1 MTAVTAPPGP
11 SAATAPPAR
20 HRHRPLRAG
29 RTALYVALT
38 VIAAVVVVPL
48 LWTLSTS
55 FKERGDMF
63 AYPPTPLP
71 NSPTLENYRH
81 LFQQAPFSSWFLT
94 TVIVAIISTVL
105 AVFVCSLAG
114 FGFAMYRFPGKSFLF
129 NFMFGSLAVPYIV
142 VLLPLFVILTQVGL
156 TEPFFAMIVP
166 WIAPAFG
173 IFMMRQYIE
182 QTVPYELLEAGR
194 VDGCGEFR
202 IFLAIVFPILRPAIG
217 ALAVWNFINS
227 YNAFLWPL
235 MIVNDP
241 HRYTLALGLANLY
254 GAQSRQIDLVMA
266 GAVLAA
272 VPSLIVFFVLRKQ
285 LLEGLTAGSVK
296 S

>member
-1 MTAVTAPPGP
+1 MTATTLDPRTAGRGAPPPRRRGL
-11 SAATAPPAR
+11 SV
-20 HRHRPLRAG
+20 G
-29 RTALYVALT
+29 RTALYIALT
-38 VIAAVVVVPL
+38 VIAAVVVLPL
-48 LWTLSTS
+48 VWTLSTS

-63 AYPPTPLP
+63 SYPPTLLP
-71 NSPTLENYRH
+71 SPFTLENYQH
-81 LFQQAPFSSWFLT
+81 LFDLAPFASWFLT
-94 TVIVAIISTVL
+94 TVIVAAVSTAL
-105 AVFVCSLAG
+105 AAFVCSLAG
-114 FGFAMYRFPGKSFLF
+114 FGFAMYRFRGKDFLF

-182 QTVPYELLEAGR
+182 QTIPPELLEAGR
-194 VDGCGEFR
+194 VDGCGEFK
-202 IFLAIVFPILRPAIG
+202 IFLSIVLPILRPAVG

-241 HRYTLALGLANLY
+241 NRYTLSLGLANLY
-254 GAQSRQIDLVMA
+254 GSQSRQIDLVMA

-272 VPSLIVFFVLRKQ
+272 VPSLIVFILLRKQ

-296 S
+296 

>member
-1 MTAVTAPPGP
+1 MTTTTAPVIAGQ
-11 SAATAPPAR
+11 AG
-20 HRHRPLRAG
+20 G
-29 RTALYVALT
+29 RTSRRRPTITLGRTILYVVLT
-38 VIAAVVVVPL
+38 IIAAIVVLPL
-48 LWTLSTS
+48 VWTLTTS

-63 AYPPTPLP
+63 AYPPTLLP
-71 NSPTLENYRH
+71 KPATLDNYQN
-81 LFQQAPFSSWFLT
+81 LFASAPFGSWFFT
-94 TVIVAIISTVL
+94 TVVVAVVSTAL
-105 AVFVCSLAG
+105 AMFVCSLAG
-114 FGFAMYRFPGKSFLF
+114 FGFAMYRFPGKNFLF

-156 TEPFFAMIVP
+156 TEPFFALIVP

-173 IFMMRQYIE
+173 IFMMRQYVE
-182 QTVPYELLEAGR
+182 QTIPPELLEAGR
-194 VDGCGEFR
+194 VDGCGEFK
-202 IFLAIVFPILRPAIG
+202 IFLTIVFPILRPALG

-241 HRYTLALGLANLY
+241 RRYTLALGLANLY

-272 VPSLIVFFVLRKQ
+272 VPSLIVFFLLRKQ

>member
-1 MTAVTAPPGP
+1 M
-11 SAATAPPAR
+11 
-20 HRHRPLRAG
+20 
-29 RTALYVALT
+29 YVALT

-48 LWTLSTS
+48 VWTLSTS
-55 FKERGDMF
+55 FKKRGDMF
-63 AYPPTPLP
+63 AYPPAPLP
-71 NSPTLENYRH
+71 NPPTFENYRH

-94 TVIVAIISTVL
+94 TVIVAVISTAL

-114 FGFAMYRFPGKSFLF
+114 FGFAMYRFRGKNFLF

-182 QTVPYELLEAGR
+182 QTIPPQLLEAGR

-202 IFLAIVFPILRPAIG
+202 IFLGIVLPILRPAIG

-227 YNAFLWPL
+227 YNSFLWPL

-241 HRYTLALGLANLY
+241 NRYTLSLGLANLY
-254 GAQSRQIDLVMA
+254 GSQSRQIDLVMA

-272 VPSLIVFFVLRKQ
+272 VPSLVVFFLLRKQ

>member
-1 MTAVTAPPGP
+1 
-11 SAATAPPAR
+11 
-20 HRHRPLRAG
+20 
-29 RTALYVALT
+29 VALT

-55 FKERGDMF
+55 FKQRGDMF
-63 AYPPTPLP
+63 AYPPAPLP
-71 NSPTLENYRH
+71 NPPTLENYRH

-94 TVIVAIISTVL
+94 TVIVAVVSTVL

-114 FGFAMYRFPGKSFLF
+114 FGFAMYRFPGKTFLF

-173 IFMMRQYIE
+173 IFMMRQYVE
-182 QTVPYELLEAGR
+182 QTIPHELLEAGR

-202 IFLAIVFPILRPAIG
+202 IFLSIVFPILRPAVG

-272 VPSLIVFFVLRKQ
+272 VPSLIVFFLLRKQ